1 MRHGL
6 IHNILIL
13 SLLACL
19 FAGCTSKETSQPSG
33 KFDGNYKLVKLQGVT
48 VTEEAPLAFIQI
60 RDDSIFGKAIVNQ
73 WTAQIRNKRIG
84 NLAYSKH
91 LSNANVQQLEARL
104 ISVFQNSEISRSIG
118 GKLSIQRNGETL
130 AQFREVR

>member
-1 MRHGL
+1 M
-6 IHNILIL
+6 
-13 SLLACL
+13 
-19 FAGCTSKETSQPSG
+19 
-33 KFDGNYKLVKLQGVT
+33 VKLQGVT

-60 RDDSIFGKAIVNQ
+60 RDNSIFGKAIVNQ